1 MTVAET
7 LAELADTDRP
17 TTNRFAL
24 AGWGLLFSLYSGV
37 GIALFCATVTF
48 IGLIPVGVGVPASL
62 ALLAATRGY
71 AEQHRL
77 WAGRHLGVPIA
88 RPYRPTREGRW
99 PARIR
104 GHLTD
109 KQTWRDLAWLLVN
122 ATAGLFLSVL
132 PMSLLGGALWYLVLP
147 FLFAVTP
154 PGTFDTNYGIFRV
167 DSVGSAFITYS
178 FALVSLVLFGVLT
191 VPIMRAYVSLNR
203 WLLGPAQR
211 DSLAR
216 RVEQLTES
224 RADTVDTQ
232 AAELRRIE
240 RDLHDGAQARL
251 VSLGMSL
258 GMAEEL
264 LAADPRAARNLLAEA
279 RESTGLALSELRDLV
294 RGIHPPVLADRGLDG
309 AVRALAMASPL
320 PVEVSVDLPGRPPA
334 PVESAM
340 YFAVAETLTNV
351 AKHSGATSAWIRLSY
366 ADGRLGVL
374 VGDDGRGG
382 ARAASGGGLHG
393 IERRLSAFDGIVH
406 IASPLGGPTI
416 LTMELPCVL
425 SSVKTSPS
433 SGTA

>member
-1 MTVAET
+1 MTVAEN
-7 LAELADTDRP
+7 LADTVRP
-17 TTNRFAL
+17 TTGRFAL
-24 AGWGLLFSLYSGV
+24 ACWGLLFSLYSGV
-37 GIALFCATVTF
+37 GIALFCASITF
-48 IGLIPVGVGVPASL
+48 IGLIPVWVGIPVLL
-62 ALLAATRGY
+62 ALFAATRGY
-71 AEQHRL
+71 ADQHRL
-77 WAGRHLGVPIA
+77 WATRHLGMPIG
-88 RPYRPTREGRW
+88 RLYKPTPEGW
-99 PARIR
+99 WLAKIR

-122 ATAGLFLSVL
+122 MTVGMFLSLL
-132 PMSLLGGALWYLVLP
+132 PITFIAGALWYLILP
-147 FLFAVTP
+147 FLFTVTP
-154 PGTFDTNYGIFRV
+154 PGTFDTNYGLFRV
-167 DSVGSAFITYS
+167 HSTGTAFITYA
-178 FALVSLVLFGVLT
+178 FALVSLVLFQLLT
-191 VPIMRAYVSLNR
+191 VPIMRAYGSVNR
-203 WLLGPAQR
+203 WLLGPPQSDA
-211 DSLAR
+211 LAR

-264 LAADPRAARNLLAEA
+264 LASNPQAAQNLLAEA

-309 AVRALAMASPL
+309 AVRALAMASAL
-320 PVEVSVDLPGRPPA
+320 PVEVTVDLPGRPPA

-351 AKHSGATSAWIRLSY
+351 AKHSGATSAWIRLGY
-366 ADGRLGVL
+366 TDGRLGVM

-382 ARAASGGGLHG
+382 ASAASGGGLHG

-416 LTMELPCVL
+416 VTMELPCVL
-425 SSVKTSPS
+425 SSVKISPS
-433 SGTA
+433 SETA

>member
-1 MTVAET
+1 MADN
-7 LAELADTDRP
+7 LAQTARPAQGRFVLAC
-17 TTNRFAL
+17 
-24 AGWGLLFSLYSGV
+24 WGLLFSVYSGV
-37 GIALFCATVTF
+37 GTALFSATVTF
-48 IGLIPVGVGVPASL
+48 IGLIPVWVGIPASL
-62 ALLAATRGY
+62 ALFAATRGY
-71 AEQHRL
+71 ADQHRL
-77 WAGRHLGVPIA
+77 WAGRVIGIPIA
-88 RPYRPTREGRW
+88 RPYKPTPEGW
-99 PARIR
+99 WLARIR
-104 GHLTD
+104 GHFTD
-109 KQTWRDLAWLLVN
+109 RQTWRDLAWLLVN
-122 ATAGLFLSVL
+122 ATAGMFLNLLPISLLLSV
-132 PMSLLGGALWYLVLP
+132 GWYLVLP
-147 FLFAVTP
+147 LLFALTP
-154 PGTFDTNYGIFRV
+154 PGTFDTNYGLFRV
-167 DSVGSAFITYS
+167 HGVGTAFLTYP
-178 FALVSLVLFGVLT
+178 FAVVGLVLFLLLT
-191 VPIMRAYVSLNR
+191 VPVLRTNARLNR
-203 WLLGPAQR
+203 LLLGPVQSEA
-211 DSLAR
+211 LAR

-264 LAADPRAARNLLAEA
+264 LDSNPQAAQNLLAEA

-309 AVRALAMASPL
+309 AVRALAMAAPL
-320 PVEVSVDLPGRPPA
+320 PVEVTVDLPGRPPA

-351 AKHSGATSAWIRLSY
+351 AKHSGASSAWIRLAH
-366 ADGRLGVL
+366 ADGKLGIM

-382 ARAASGGGLHG
+382 AAAASGGGLHG

-416 LTMELPCVL
+416 VTMELPCVL